1 MKMQKIAKSILTEFF
16 KKSAVV
22 YRAIF
27 LLQPSINRF
36 IIKFHL
42 NSFCK
47 LNLKVEIED
56 QN

>member
-36 IIKFHL
+36 IIKFYL